1 MSGRCGAGDGVGAT
15 VDAQAGGAALL
26 VIGAGALAEPVP
38 RGHAPHGLAV
48 TVAESLCEGVRRL
61 LAAPVALVVVDGAR
75 LRLAPAQQAALFARV
90 APGVPVV
97 VVDRDGGPGHARAL
111 ERAGFTVR
119 PAPLTLD
126 ALAALVAAA
135 QRARGG
141 PAR

>member
-1 MSGRCGAGDGVGAT
+1 MSARGGAGDGVGAT
-15 VDAQAGGAALL
+15 VDAQAGGTALL
-26 VIGAGALAEPVP
+26 VIGASALAEPV
-38 RGHAPHGLAV
+38 PHGLAV

-75 LRLAPAQQAALFARV
+75 LRLAPPQQAALFARV

-97 VVDRDGGPGHARAL
+97 VVVDRDGGPGHARAL
-111 ERAGFTVR
+111 ERVGFTVR

-135 QRARGG
+135 PRARGG